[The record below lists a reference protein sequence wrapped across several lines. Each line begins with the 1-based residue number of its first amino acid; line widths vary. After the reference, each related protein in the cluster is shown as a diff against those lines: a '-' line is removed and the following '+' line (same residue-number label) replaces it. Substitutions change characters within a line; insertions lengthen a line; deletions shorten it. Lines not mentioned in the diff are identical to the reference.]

1 MSVMGPGRTSPGPGP
16 GGLGLLSLGL
26 LSLGFFGY
34 AALIEHRCLRL
45 VRRRVGVPG
54 LPAALAGLRVL
65 HLSDLHVGARH
76 SGARH
81 LRAAAAALPADLI
94 VVTGDLVHGTRTI
107 ARCAELLGELEAPL
121 GVYAVLGNHD
131 YSYPHCRVNTAALV
145 AAIEERGV
153 RVLRNSAEPVSWR
166 GATLWLAGVDDPH
179 RRHHDLAA
187 TLSDIPDDACTLLL
201 AHSPDVLAELE
212 PGRVALALVGHT
224 HGGQVR
230 LPGLPAI
237 VTRTRL
243 RLREPYGL
251 RRLFGTL
258 VHFHSGMGSPT
269 PLRFRMPPEAALLE
283 LVPAEPCE
291 PAELAVACSV
301 PLRRME

>member
-1 MSVMGPGRTSPGPGP
+1 MSTPTTPL
-16 GGLGLLSLGL
+16 GLGIGLLGL
-26 LSLGFFGY
+26 AAGLLGY
-34 AALIEHRCLRL
+34 AAFIEHRRLRL

-54 LPAALAGLRVL
+54 LPTPLAGLRVL

-76 SGARH
+76 CGARH
-81 LRAAAAALPADLI
+81 IRAAAAALPADLI
-94 VVTGDLVHGTRTI
+94 VITGDLVHGTRTI
-107 ARCAELLGELEAPL
+107 PRCAELLGELRAPL

-131 YSYPHCRVNTAALV
+131 YSYPNCRVNTTALV
-145 AAIEERGV
+145 AALEERGV
-153 RVLRNSAEPVSWR
+153 RVLRNTAEPVSWR

-179 RRHHDLAA
+179 RRRHDLQA
-187 TLSDIPDDACTLLL
+187 TLAAVPDDACTLLL
-201 AHSPDVLAELE
+201 AHSPDVLADLE

-237 VTRTRL
+237 VTRTRI

-251 RRLFGTL
+251 RRMRGTL
-258 VHFHSGMGSPT
+258 LHFHAGMGSPT

-283 LVPAEPCE
+283 LLPAAPRA
-291 PAELAVACSV
+291 PAAPTTTSFAA
-301 PLRRME
+301 LRRMEQ

>member
-1 MSVMGPGRTSPGPGP
+1 MRGPHALAAPLAALTLAV
-16 GGLGLLSLGL
+16 GGL
-26 LSLGFFGY
+26 GY
-34 AALIEHRCLRL
+34 AALIEHRRLRL

-54 LPAALAGLRVL
+54 LPAPLAGLRVL

-81 LRAAAAALPADLI
+81 IRAAAAALPADLI
-94 VVTGDLVHGTRTI
+94 VVTGDLVHGSRTI
-107 ARCAELLGELEAPL
+107 PRCAELLGELRAPL

-131 YSYPHCRVNTAALV
+131 YSYPHCHVNTATLV
-145 AAIEERGV
+145 AAIEGRGV
-153 RVLRNSAEPVSWR
+153 RVLRNTAEPVSWR

-179 RRHHDLAA
+179 RRRHDLAA
-187 TLSDIPDDACTLLL
+187 TLAAIPDDACTLLL

-212 PGRVALALVGHT
+212 PGRVALVLVGHT

-237 VTRTRL
+237 VTRTRM
-243 RLREPYGL
+243 RLRDPYGL
-251 RRLFGTL
+251 RRLCGTL

-269 PLRFRMPPEAALLE
+269 PLRFRMPPEGVLLE
-283 LVPAEPCE
+283 LVPAAPRATAA
-291 PAELAVACSV
+291 PATASFAA
-301 PLRRME
+301 LRRME